1 MNDSKLLYPKL
12 LSSQIALQSKTAI
25 VSELSVLGKL
35 IHVPVAGAK
44 SLDRMALNIM
54 KVPFRV

>member
-1 MNDSKLLYPKL
+1 MLHPKL